1 MKRRIIQ
8 RRRYQAHKCFPAIDH
23 QGNIIMSERRN
34 LSTRRKYDVLS
45 TRCDHGHYLQGIG
58 FN

>member
-8 RRRYQAHKCFPAIDH
+8 RRRYEAHTCFPAIDH
-23 QGNIIMSERRN
+23 RGNIIMSERRN
-34 LSTRRKYDVLS
+34 LPTRREYDVLS
-45 TRCDHGHYLQGIG
+45 TRCDQGQYLQGTG